1 MNVEYWC
8 RYILITICITC
19 AFFFQ
24 YLESVR
30 PVLSEERFKE
40 MEKLA
45 VDFKVWEII
54 LEFKDLK

>member
-1 MNVEYWC
+1 MH
-8 RYILITICITC
+8 
-19 AFFFQ
+19 FFFQ

-45 VDFKVWEII
+45 IDFKVWEII
-54 LEFKDLK
+54 L

>member
-1 MNVEYWC
+1 MNVEYHQ
-8 RYILITICITC
+8 YLHILIATNKSHCVLLVP
-19 AFFFQ
+19 FLQ

-45 VDFKVWEII
+45 VDFKV
-54 LEFKDLK
+54 

>member
-1 MNVEYWC
+1 MSNTRVDTSLLQQINHNLYC
-8 RYILITICITC
+8 LCI
-19 AFFFQ
+19 FQ

-45 VDFKVWEII
+45 VDFKV
-54 LEFKDLK
+54 